1 MMQLPEK
8 QQGKYV
14 KCCVLV
20 NGETD
25 PDQHKDCRDQVYTRK
40 EIKQLFTSE
49 ANQTNFDIYHNKN
62 KIDGVTVVGNYINE
76 TSPETVGGVS
86 VPSGSMFKILHV
98 LNEAILEE
106 LNPDTGSIKG
116 VSISLSADKK
126 SNYCSCTEHLPIG
139 EILYSDVQD
148 KECFIVTWLSFVE
161 KPCNQLPLEVM
172 DYESYIDNMN
182 GEDDNM
188 KEEKSMFESIKEV
201 FSEGIKLG
209 KESAVNNAD
218 NNTSTEPNPV
228 NAGTV
233 SAEEIKNIVTE
244 IVKPIKDDL
253 EVLKTEVEDI
263 KSEDLESSETGV
275 DNSEDVVKEEDSI
288 DDRRSEI
295 RDVIVDKYF
304 LGRDS
309 DYDIWI
315 DLMADDCVI
324 IRDYSRNK
332 YYKVDY
338 SITVDGITLGELIE
352 VELQY
357 AVKDNNSSD
366 TTETNTTG
374 SEVNNSDLEEKIT
387 LIEEKLGIES
397 NIDNSDTKPVPTIV
411 NDLGKDVPDS
421 GVNNEDKTPK
431 DSYGR
436 AATDYREL

>member
-8 QQGKYV
+8 QLGKYV

-20 NGETD
+20 NGEDD
-25 PDQHKDCRDQVYTRK
+25 PDQYKDCRDQVYTRK

-49 ANQTNFDIYHNKN
+49 ANQTNFDIYHNKT

-76 TSPETVGGVS
+76 TSPETVRGIS

-106 LNPDTGSIKG
+106 LDPDTGSIKG
-116 VSISLSADKK
+116 ISISLSADKK

-139 EILYSDVQD
+139 EILYSDVPD
-148 KECFIVTWLSFVE
+148 KECFFVTWLSFVE

-172 DYESYIDNMN
+172 DYESYIENMDK
-182 GEDDNM
+182 EDDNM
-188 KEEKSMFESIKEV
+188 KEEKSIFENIKEV

-218 NNTSTEPNPV
+218 NNISTEPNQDSS
-228 NAGTV
+228 AGV

-244 IVKPIKDDL
+244 IVKPIVDDL
-253 EVLKTEVEDI
+253 EVLKSDVEAL
-263 KSEDLESSETGV
+263 KGSETVV

-295 RDVIVDKYF
+295 RDAIVDKYF

-338 SITVDGITLGELIE
+338 SITVDGITLGDLIE

-357 AVKDNNSSD
+357 AVKDNNPSTGSN
-366 TTETNTTG
+366 TVTPGTND
-374 SEVNNSDLEEKIT
+374 SEVNNSDLEEKIS

-397 NIDNSDTKPVPTIV
+397 NLDNSDSKPVPTIV
-411 NDLGKDVPDS
+411 NDLGKDIPDS